1 MADETIQGATPEA
14 APSDAQFAAQVQAI
28 LDKIR
33 VFLQADGGDIEL
45 VGIEGRDVKVRLQGA
60 CKGCPGAAY
69 TLKMG
74 VEAALRREIPSLGN
88 LIPVD

>member
-1 MADETIQGATPEA
+1 MADETTTGAAPEA
-14 APSDAQFAAQVQAI
+14 APSGAEFEAQVLAV

-33 VFLQADGGDIEL
+33 GFLQADGGDIEL

-74 VEAALRREIPSLGN
+74 VEAALRREIPTLGN
-88 LIPVD
+88 LIPVE

>member
-1 MADETIQGATPEA
+1 MAEETTQGSVPEA
-14 APSDAQFAAQVQAI
+14 GLTDAQFEAQVRAI

-88 LIPVD
+88 LIPVE